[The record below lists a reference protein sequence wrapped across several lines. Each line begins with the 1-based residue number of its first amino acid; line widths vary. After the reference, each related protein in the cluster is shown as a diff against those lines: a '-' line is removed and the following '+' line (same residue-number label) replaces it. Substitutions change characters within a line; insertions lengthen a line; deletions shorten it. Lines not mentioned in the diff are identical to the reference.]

1 MDEKRRHFRTPVTIT
16 AEVTSADG
24 SVVTLVAQDLSKSGA
39 FLAKDGN
46 SPLPALGAKVHLVI
60 KWPLETGAPPVEVDA
75 EVMRHTDEG
84 IGVSFEF

>member
-1 MDEKRRHFRTPVTIT
+1 MDEKRQHYRTPVAIT

-24 SVVTLVAQDLSKSGA
+24 SVVTLIAQDLSKTGA
-39 FLAKDGN
+39 FLAKDGDVTV
-46 SPLPALGAKVHLVI
+46 PELGAKVHLVI

-84 IGVSFEF
+84 IGVLFQF